1 MLRLGLVIYLVHLKK
16 LIMNFK
22 ILAFLLLFSFI
33 AVSHEINIEDKNVE
47 EIVKQ
52 RMSNMSKIK
61 AYSTKMYPLTMSGE
75 FEEIKELN
83 DKLLHAAQEFKL
95 LFAEGTQGGK
105 ASSLIWE
112 DREKFDLFNDNFISS
127 IENIGKSINNEDSV
141 SLVENFNIMA
151 SNCGTCHKKFRN

>member
-1 MLRLGLVIYLVHLKK
+1 
-16 LIMNFK
+16 MNFK

-127 IENIGKSINNEDSV
+127 IENISKSINNEDSV

-151 SNCGTCHKKFRN
+151 SNCGTCHKQFRN

>member
-1 MLRLGLVIYLVHLKK
+1 
-16 LIMNFK
+16 MNFK

-47 EIVKQ
+47 EVVKQ

>member
-1 MLRLGLVIYLVHLKK
+1 
-16 LIMNFK
+16 MNFK
-22 ILAFLLLFSFI
+22 ILAFFLLFSFI
-33 AVSHEINIEDKNVE
+33 AVSHEINIEGKNVE
-47 EIVKQ
+47 EVVKQ

-83 DKLLHAAQEFKL
+83 DKLLHVAKEFKL

>member
-1 MLRLGLVIYLVHLKK
+1 
-16 LIMNFK
+16 MNFK
-22 ILAFLLLFSFI
+22 ILAFFLLFSFI

>member
-1 MLRLGLVIYLVHLKK
+1 
-16 LIMNFK
+16 MNFK
-22 ILAFLLLFSFI
+22 LLAFLLLFSFI

-83 DKLLHAAQEFKL
+83 DKLLNVAQEFKL

>member
-1 MLRLGLVIYLVHLKK
+1 
-16 LIMNFK
+16 MNFK

-83 DKLLHAAQEFKL
+83 DKLLHVAQEFKL
-95 LFAEGTQGGK
+95 LFAEGT
-105 ASSLIWE
+105 
-112 DREKFDLFNDNFISS
+112 
-127 IENIGKSINNEDSV
+127 
-141 SLVENFNIMA
+141 
-151 SNCGTCHKKFRN
+151 

>member
-1 MLRLGLVIYLVHLKK
+1 
-16 LIMNFK
+16 MNFK

-151 SNCGTCHKKFRN
+151 SNCGTCHKQFRN

>member
-1 MLRLGLVIYLVHLKK
+1 
-16 LIMNFK
+16 MNFK
-22 ILAFLLLFSFI
+22 ILGFLLLFSFI

-83 DKLLHAAQEFKL
+83 DKLLHVAREFKL
-95 LFAEGTQGGK
+95 LFTEGTQGGK